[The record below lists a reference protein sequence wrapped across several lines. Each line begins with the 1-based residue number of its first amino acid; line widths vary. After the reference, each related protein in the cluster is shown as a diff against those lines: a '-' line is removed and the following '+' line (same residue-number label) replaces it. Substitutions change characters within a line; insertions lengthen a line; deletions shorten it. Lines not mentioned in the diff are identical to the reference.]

1 MAAIG
6 IATDITS
13 LGSRTGSPVMSKP
26 VCALVAGLWM
36 AAALGADVQPSAD
49 TRAPASAT
57 RGVPDS
63 KQIEGD
69 LQRLPWKQF
78 RSVVESVP
86 KIKADVDVY
95 GPLGWK
101 YVEANYKTYGWK
113 KSIDKLDE
121 IQKQNLVDLIQRARG
136 AR

>member
-1 MAAIG
+1 
-6 IATDITS
+6 
-13 LGSRTGSPVMSKP
+13 MSKP
-26 VCALVAGLWM
+26 VCALIAGLWM
-36 AAALGADVQPSAD
+36 AAALGADVQPSAG
-49 TRAPASAT
+49 TKAPAAAT

-86 KIKADVDVY
+86 KIKADVDAF

-113 KSIDKLDE
+113 KNIDKLDE
-121 IQKQNLVDLIQRARG
+121 TQRQALVDLIQRARG

>member
-1 MAAIG
+1 M
-6 IATDITS
+6 
-13 LGSRTGSPVMSKP
+13 
-26 VCALVAGLWM
+26 
-36 AAALGADVQPSAD
+36 
-49 TRAPASAT
+49 
-57 RGVPDS
+57 PDS